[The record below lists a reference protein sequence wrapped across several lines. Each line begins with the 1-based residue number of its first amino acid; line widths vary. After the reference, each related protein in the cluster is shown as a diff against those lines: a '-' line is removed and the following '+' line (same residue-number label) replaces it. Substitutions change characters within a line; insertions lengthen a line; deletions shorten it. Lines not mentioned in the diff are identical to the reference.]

1 MEQSF
6 LRDLLESV
14 LEMSAER
21 GGGGE
26 EPGVGDVAVEEEA
39 SELGP
44 GGEGETAL
52 ADVEVLEDG
61 GQHQGNGE
69 GRRRRGG
76 GWIGGIG
83 LIGLIGL
90 IGGIGG
96 IDRVDGVSRVGRVG
110 RVNRVNRVSRV
121 NRVCGVVG
129 VVDVLEVVEN
139 DLENGDAE
147 RAVVVEEAAR
157 GRREMGRRVG
167 FRHLGS
173 DLVETFQ
180 ENEDVVQGRDSDLKE
195 FLELR

>member
-21 GGGGE
+21 GGSGE

-76 GWIGGIG
+76 GWIG

-90 IGGIGG
+90 IGRIGG
-96 IDRVDGVSRVGRVG
+96 IDRADGVSRVGRVG
-110 RVNRVNRVSRV
+110 RVNRVNRV